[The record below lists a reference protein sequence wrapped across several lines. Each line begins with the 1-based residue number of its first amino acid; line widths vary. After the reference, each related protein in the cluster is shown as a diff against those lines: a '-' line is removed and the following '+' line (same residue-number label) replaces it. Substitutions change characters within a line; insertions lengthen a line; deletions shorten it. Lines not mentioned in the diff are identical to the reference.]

1 MNKAPKKSPETGDS
15 IRIEKA
21 VKIIFRFMVD
31 EGLLN
36 IEGWEAATVLK
47 RTKKDAHTEQSASAW
62 VSD

>member
-1 MNKAPKKSPETGDS
+1 MNIAPKKSRETRDS

-36 IEGWEAATVLK
+36 IEGWEATTVLK
-47 RTKKDAHTEQSASAW
+47 RAQKDVHSEQSASAW

>member
-1 MNKAPKKSPETGDS
+1 MNKAPKKSRETRDS

-47 RTKKDAHTEQSASAW
+47 RTKKDVHSEQSTSAW
-62 VSD
+62 APD